1 MSPDPMTRFAERDPA
16 RRLPARDSD
25 DVWRELLEMIE
36 APAPR
41 RSRRRVRSLFVVSSF
56 GLVGGAVALVVA
68 TMSIAP
74 LSAAAATLQR
84 AARLDASAAALPV
97 LGPGQ
102 TLTQGEEVS
111 MTCQVSSPSMVQGA
125 TPITYLA
132 AGTVTSSTDAAGQS
146 TVTITPSAL
155 GADGGHFAYATDE
168 ARWVAAGRPFI
179 PCALGGAANQF
190 DGNPANSNQ
199 GSAYGGYSATVSGFG
214 GFGFIVSSS
223 PSSIDGYVAQVNELP
238 SDPAQ
243 LVLMLAAGEVAPDG
257 TTSPNPQACPLTPSA
272 TTTGCDATQQ
282 VEIVAQLLQLPE
294 ASAKFGSVLY
304 QVAATLPGSRL
315 VGTVTTPLGTS
326 GTGVVVPLGTQETL
340 ELVINP
346 STGALLECV
355 ASTNGVPVATVSYGP
370 LTVTGRSGS

>member
-16 RRLPARDSD
+16 RQLPARDTD
-25 DVWRELLEMIE
+25 AAWRDLLEMIE
-36 APAPR
+36 APVPR
-41 RSRRRVRSLFVVSSF
+41 HSRRRVRSLIALSSF
-56 GLVGGAVALVVA
+56 GLVGGAVTLVVA
-68 TMSIAP
+68 TMSVTP

-84 AARLDASAAALPV
+84 AAHLDASAASLPV

-111 MTCQVSSPSMVQGA
+111 TICQVSSPSMVQGA

-132 AGTVTSSTDAAGQS
+132 AGTVTSSTDSAGQS
-146 TVTITPSAL
+146 TVTITPGAL
-155 GADGGHFAYATDE
+155 GADGGHFASATDE

-179 PCALGGAANQF
+179 PCALGDASNQF
-190 DGNPANSNQ
+190 AGNPANSNQ

-214 GFGFIVSSS
+214 GFGFTVSSS
-223 PSSIDGYVAQVNELP
+223 PSTIDGFVARVNELP

-243 LVLMLAAGEVAPDG
+243 LASMLAAGEVAPDG
-257 TTSPNPQACPLTPSA
+257 TTSPNPQVCPLTPSA

-282 VEIVAQLLQLPE
+282 VEIAAQLLQLPD
-294 ASAKFGSVLY
+294 ASAKLGAVLY

-315 VGTVTTPLGTS
+315 VGTVTTPLGAS
-326 GTGVVVPLGTQETL
+326 GTGVVVPLGTEETL

-346 STGALLECV
+346 STGSLLECV
-355 ASTNGVPVATVSYGP
+355 ASIGGAPVATVSYGS
-370 LTVTGRSGS
+370 LTVTGPSGS